1 MANTNTRLWRL
12 EKLSADL
19 KQDSLQTMKQLA
31 KLHDVSERTIAR
43 DIQLLREQ
51 GVPIDADRGKGG
63 GTRVN
68 RNWRVGRLNLN
79 YTEAVELLVSIAIAE
94 QMGSSLFLSTLSSVQ
109 RQLLA
114 SLSPDKRQKVSN
126 LKSRILIGQTAS
138 PNVQSGIT
146 SVNAHV
152 QQELHLSF
160 VETTCLAIEYRA
172 DNGEITSRVIEP
184 NYLLLNYPS
193 WYVLAFDQLRNAP
206 RTFRC
211 DRIISVQTSQ
221 TKFTLRGKDYFEKI
235 LQWHQSLK

>member
-31 KLHDVSERTIAR
+31 KLHGVSERTIAR

-63 GTRVN
+63 GTRVD
-68 RNWRVGRLNLN
+68 RNWGVGRLNLN

-94 QMGSSLFLSTLSSVQ
+94 QMGSTLFLSTLSSVQ

-114 SLSPDKRQKVSN
+114 SLSPDKRTKVSN
-126 LKSRILIGQTAS
+126 LKSRILIGETAS
-138 PNVQSGIT
+138 TQVQTTISSVT
-146 SVNAHV
+146 SKV
-152 QQELHLSF
+152 QQDLHLSF
-160 VETTCLAIEYRA
+160 VEKRSLTIEYRA
-172 DNGEITSRVIEP
+172 ESGEITSRVIEP

-193 WYVLAFDQLRNAP
+193 WYILAFDHLRGSA
-206 RTFRC
+206 RTFRY
-211 DRIISVQTSQ
+211 DRIISAKQSEVTFS
-221 TKFTLRGKDYFEKI
+221 LRGKAYFEPI
-235 LQWHQSLK
+235 LQWHESLK